1 MKWKQCPTQW
11 TGLFNSRAWD
21 ELIIKEEERCKRY
34 GHPTA
39 ILMID
44 LNDLK
49 ITNDTLGHAAGDE
62 LIQRM
67 ALALKNTV
75 RSNDIIARLGGDE
88 FAVMTIE
95 TNLEHAK
102 KLASRIQN
110 TFAKVGISAAIGL
123 AMRNPTFGLAEA
135 IKEADAKMYQNKVMV
150 KSSSH

>member
-1 MKWKQCPTQW
+1 
-11 TGLFNSRAWD
+11 
-21 ELIIKEEERCKRY
+21 
-34 GHPTA
+34 
-39 ILMID
+39 
-44 LNDLK
+44 
-49 ITNDTLGHAAGDE
+49 
-62 LIQRM
+62 M

-110 TFAKVGISAAIGL
+110 TFTKVGINAAIGF
-123 AMRNPTFGLAEA
+123 AMRNPTFGLAQA
-135 IKEADAKMYQNKVMV
+135 IKEADAKMYQKKVMV